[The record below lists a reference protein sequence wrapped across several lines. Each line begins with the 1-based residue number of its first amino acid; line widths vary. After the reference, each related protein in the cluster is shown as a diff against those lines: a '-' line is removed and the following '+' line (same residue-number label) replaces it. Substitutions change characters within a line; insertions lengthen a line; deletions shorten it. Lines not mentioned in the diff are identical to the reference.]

1 MQDLL
6 QVGGFLRF
14 PPIIW
19 SVYGYVRYL
28 HIDGFL
34 LFVYICKISFK
45 GITLPRFVP
54 VPRPNLDFH
63 PQMTAF
69 KSFLSCLLFDPPRI
83 NLFLTQIYL

>member
-1 MQDLL
+1 MSNCLL
-6 QVGGFLRF
+6 R
-14 PPIIW
+14 IIW

-63 PQMTAF
+63 PQMTCYF
-69 KSFLSCLLFDPPRI
+69 VLKDLRRQVVIGFDI
-83 NLFLTQIYL
+83 GKMVDQY